1 MRRAREWTLGLFAIG
16 IGALVLRLVYLAE
29 LRGSPFASLLIGDS
43 LQFDVLAR
51 RIVAGDW
58 SGTDVFYQAQMYP
71 YFLAAAYSI
80 AGFDAF
86 AVRVMQACLGAASC
100 LLLAVAG
107 RHFFDPRTGLIAG
120 GLLAL
125 YPAAIFFDGL
135 IQKSSP
141 DLFLMSIL
149 LVGIGA
155 CLETPRRGWIVALGV
170 VVGLLAWN
178 RENARVLYPVIAG
191 WLVLQHRNQPIARRL
206 QLVLLFTLGTAAILG
221 PIALRNFRISG
232 ELLLTTSQF
241 GPNFYIGNHAGASGG
256 YEPLVPGRGNALYE
270 REDAVRIAE
279 SAAGR
284 PLTPSE
290 VSGYWRDRAFS
301 DIRQDPAGWLRL
313 LAKKTWLT
321 LSAGEPLDTES
332 LEAYTSFSRLL
343 RWLRWWNFGA
353 VMALA
358 VFGAWMTR
366 RRWRQYAVLYAI
378 FAVMAVS
385 VIAFFV
391 FARYRYPLVPVAMLF
406 AAAGVASLL
415 RVRVMPPRE
424 WLPAAGAAVAI
435 LVLLHVPI
443 TTSADETFV
452 NYGTELLRQGRP
464 ADAIPLLREAVRR
477 DPDHPRAHL
486 DLALALQQTN
496 QDAVA
501 AFDAAIRLTPNAV
514 EAHAGRAIA
523 LHRQGR
529 LNEALESYGTAAALK
544 PDAVEILSNYGVAL
558 AEAGRSQEALAVL
571 ERGVALQPRNVPIR
585 LNLCRVIGVV
595 REPAHA
601 IPCYRGAVGVS
612 TSPQEI
618 LEAQYALGQAY
629 AEAGRISEAMASLMR
644 ARAAAQTLG
653 DGAAVQRI
661 EDSLRLLDAASR
673 R

>member
-1 MRRAREWTLGLFAIG
+1 MRARQWTLGLFAIG
-16 IGALVLRLVYLAE
+16 IGALLLRLVYLSE
-29 LRGSPFASLLIGDS
+29 LRGSPFVSLLIGDS
-43 LQFDVLAR
+43 LQFDILAR

-71 YFLAAAYSI
+71 YFLAAVYWI
-80 AGFDAF
+80 AGFDTF
-86 AVRVMQACLGAASC
+86 VVRLMQACLGAASC
-100 LLLAVAG
+100 VLLAMAG
-107 RHFFDPRTGLIAG
+107 RHFFDPRAGLIAG

-125 YPAAIFFDGL
+125 YPPAIFFDGL

-170 VVGLLAWN
+170 VVGMLAWN

-191 WLVLQHRNQPIARRL
+191 WLLLQHRNQSLSRRV

-221 PIALRNFRISG
+221 PVALRNLRTSG

-279 SAAGR
+279 AAAGR
-284 PLTPSE
+284 ALTPSE
-290 VSGYWRDRAFS
+290 VSGYWRDRALS

-321 LSAGEPLDTES
+321 FSAGEPLDTES
-332 LEAYTSFSRLL
+332 FEAYTSFSRVL
-343 RWLRWWNFGA
+343 RWLEWWNFGA

-358 VFGAWMTR
+358 IFGAWMTR
-366 RRWRQYAVLYAI
+366 RRWRQYAVLYTI

-406 AAAGVASLL
+406 AAVGVVSLL
-415 RVRVMPPRE
+415 RVRATPTPE
-424 WLPAAGAAVAI
+424 WLPAAAAAVAI
-435 LVLLHVPI
+435 LIVLHVPI
-443 TTSADETFV
+443 ATSTDETFV
-452 NYGTELLRQGRP
+452 NYGAELLRQGRA

-477 DPDHPRAHL
+477 DPRHPRAHL
-486 DLALALQQTN
+486 DLALALQQAN

-501 AFDAAIRLTPNAV
+501 AFDAAIRLTPNAG

-529 LNEALESYGTAAALK
+529 VKEALESYAAAAALK
-544 PDAVEILSNYGVAL
+544 PDSVEILSNFGVAL
-558 AEAGRSQEALAVL
+558 AEAGRSQEALEVL
-571 ERGVALQPRNVPIR
+571 ERGVALQPKNVPIR

-595 REPAHA
+595 RDPAQA
-601 IPCYRGAVGVS
+601 IPCYRAAAATS
-612 TSPQEI
+612 ISPQEI
-618 LEAQYALGQAY
+618 LEAQYALGQAFS
-629 AEAGRISEAMASLMR
+629 EAGRISEAMASLMR
-644 ARAAAQTLG
+644 ARAAARTLG
-653 DGAAVQRI
+653 DDAAVQRI
-661 EDSLRLLDAASR
+661 EESLRLLDAASR